1 MRINDIKTGLIMK
14 TSILSISALIICM
27 AFGSC
32 CMGKTVKGNGNIVTR
47 EFQIGQFDE
56 IELSLPATV
65 NYSKGDHYG
74 CIVKVDENILEYL
87 DICTSES
94 DLELKKAKRY
104 RSVNLH
110 ATKFVIEVVSPTMK
124 GIEIAG
130 SGDVNV
136 LSGMVGEKMSVEI
149 AGSGDV
155 NFKEPIEFREFDA
168 EIAGSGDVKVMKH
181 SDLQKFD
188 VEIAGS
194 GDVVLIDANV
204 LYADIEIAGSGD
216 VNLKGVVR
224 KAKVETAGSGDVVL
238 GEVVERIDYGIVG
251 SGDIYYGGNPTVKG
265 SKAGS
270 GNIRQR

>member
-1 MRINDIKTGLIMK
+1 MK
-14 TSILSISALIICM
+14 TNILSISALIICM

-32 CMGKTVKGNGNIVTR
+32 CIGKTIKGNGNIVTR
-47 EFQIGQFDE
+47 EIQVGYFDE
-56 IELSLPATV
+56 IELSLSATV
-65 NYSKGDHYG
+65 NYTVGDRYS

-87 DICTSES
+87 DICTSEG
-94 DLELKKAKRY
+94 DLELKKANRY
-104 RSVNLH
+104 RTVNLQ
-110 ATKFVIEVVSPTMK
+110 ATKFVIEVVSPTLK
-124 GIEIAG
+124 GIDVAG

-136 LSGMVGEKMSVEI
+136 LSDMVGEKMSVEI

-155 NFKEPIEFREFDA
+155 NFKEPVGFREFDA
-168 EIAGSGDVKVMKH
+168 EIAGSGNVIVVKH
-181 SDLQKFD
+181 SDLQKCD

-194 GDVVLIDANV
+194 GDVILNDVNV

-216 VNLKGVVR
+216 VTLIGVVR

-238 GEVVERIDYGIVG
+238 GEVMERIDYGIVG

>member
-1 MRINDIKTGLIMK
+1 MK
-14 TSILSISALIICM
+14 TNILSISALIICM

-32 CMGKTVKGNGNIVTR
+32 CMGKAIKGNGNIVTR
-47 EFQIGQFDE
+47 EFQIGHFDE

-65 NYSKGDHYG
+65 NYTTGDRYS
-74 CIVKVDENILEYL
+74 CTVKVDENIFEYL
-87 DICTSES
+87 DICTSEG

-110 ATKFVIEVVSPTMK
+110 ATKFVIEVVSPMLK
-124 GIEIAG
+124 GIDIAG

-136 LSGMVGEKMSVEI
+136 LSSMVGEKMSVEI

-155 NFKEPIEFREFDA
+155 NFKESVEFREFDA

-181 SDLQKFD
+181 SDFQKCE

-194 GDVVLIDANV
+194 GDVILNDANV

-216 VNLKGVVR
+216 VTLKGVVR
-224 KAKVETAGSGDVVL
+224 KAKVETAGSGDVIL
-238 GEVVERIDYGIVG
+238 GEVMERIDYGIVG
-251 SGDIYYGGNPTVKG
+251 SGDIYYGGTPTVKG
-265 SKAGS
+265 SKVGS

>member
-1 MRINDIKTGLIMK
+1 MRINNIKTGLIMK
-14 TSILSISALIICM
+14 TNILSISALIICM